1 MADRLTP
8 ADVGCWVIKTRRPP
22 EQIRPGW
29 PRGSTRALS
38 RCVRRSYRL
47 ELMAPGQPC
56 LLWLSGRQDPGVQA
70 IGTVTAAP
78 QLPEDRVSAGARVVA
93 DDPEPA
99 VMLSLHLLRE
109 PVERRSLL
117 GDPLLA
123 GSEVLRMPA
132 GSNPSFL
139 SPERFSALLDLLSPH
154 DLADSGWADPRVGP
168 TQG

>member
-1 MADRLTP
+1 MP
-8 ADVGCWVIKTRRPP
+8 
-22 EQIRPGW
+22 
-29 PRGSTRALS
+29 
-38 RCVRRSYRL
+38 
-47 ELMAPGQPC
+47 
-56 LLWLSGRQDPGVQA
+56 
-70 IGTVTAAP
+70 
-78 QLPEDRVSAGARVVA
+78 AGARVVA

-154 DLADSGWADPRVGP
+154 DLADSGWADPRVYP

>member
-1 MADRLTP
+1 MPVRLTA
-8 ADVGCWVIKTRRPP
+8 ADVGCWVIKTSRPP
-22 EQIRPGW
+22 EQILDRW
-29 PRGSTRALS
+29 PRGSTRALT

-70 IGTVTAAP
+70 IGTVTGAP
-78 QLPEDRVSAGARVVA
+78 QPAEDGVPLDDRSGPE
-93 DDPEPA
+93 PEPA
-99 VMLSLHLLRE
+99 VTLSLHLLQE

-117 GDPLLA
+117 ADPLLA

-139 SPERFSALLDLLSPH
+139 SPERLSALVDLISPE
-154 DLADSGWADPRVGP
+154 DLAASGWVDL
-168 TQG
+168 